1 MDHIWEYVNY
11 VSISVN
17 KMGKHTKCKQCNKE
31 MQALSIQMKRHEAW
45 SSLKITGKEN
55 ESSLHMQDLQ
65 VSKYCCRNFSKLG
78 LFTFLCF
85 EVGLNF

>member
-31 MQALSIQMKRHEAW
+31 MQALSVQMKCYPK
-45 SSLKITGKEN
+45 LKIT
-55 ESSLHMQDLQ
+55 ESKKSQACTCKIFRSVNTCH
-65 VSKYCCRNFSKLG
+65 NFSKLG
-78 LFTFLCF
+78 LFTFLLFCGWF
-85 EVGLNF
+85 KFLNYV